1 MAWNG
6 RGPPGPLENEWGRPA
21 GQAGLGEGG
30 ARARWAW
37 AAAGRGKGGGDRS
50 SETITTYYV
59 PGQLT
64 DGNAYLHVFRIK
76 IQTDKCRY
84 ALDA

>member
-6 RGPPGPLENEWGRPA
+6 RGPPGPLENEWGA
-21 GQAGLGEGG
+21 GPPGRRAWGWV
-30 ARARWAW
+30 RARWAW

-50 SETITTYYV
+50 NETITTYYV
-59 PGQLT
+59 PGQLA

-76 IQTDKCRY
+76 IQTDTCRY
-84 ALDA
+84 ALGE